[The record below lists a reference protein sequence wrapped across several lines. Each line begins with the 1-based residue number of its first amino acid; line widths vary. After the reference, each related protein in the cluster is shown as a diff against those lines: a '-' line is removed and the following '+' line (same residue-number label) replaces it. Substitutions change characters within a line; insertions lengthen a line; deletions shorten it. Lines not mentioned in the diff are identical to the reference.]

1 MNYNE
6 TLTWN
11 ERFELAKAFY
21 NHHGHLRVVASFKT
35 KDGFTYDEEGF
46 ELGVWI
52 NRQRQQYRLKEL
64 TKEHYEKLNS
74 IGMVFDNINELDWE
88 TLYTLTQIY
97 YEYYGNLFIPA
108 DFKTTNGIERDESGK
123 NLGAW
128 LKAQRYYYNH
138 KLLSEERHKKIGGLL
153 KKVEDDKKEQAK
165 NDEIEWENMY
175 GLATIY
181 YQKYG
186 HLTLPNKFITVN
198 GYEKDKEG
206 DDLGSWVRNQRT
218 LYKRK
223 RLS

>member
-138 KLLSEERHKKIGGLL
+138 NL
-153 KKVEDDKKEQAK
+153 K
-165 NDEIEWENMY
+165 
-175 GLATIY
+175 
-181 YQKYG
+181 
-186 HLTLPNKFITVN
+186 
-198 GYEKDKEG
+198 
-206 DDLGSWVRNQRT
+206 
-218 LYKRK
+218 
-223 RLS
+223 